1 MTNLSE
7 LKSLKSD
14 NSMVTVNL
22 HNSFKLF
29 YLKFISP
36 SELNPFLQ
44 ENISFSPNAE
54 QKGHFCHPNGF
65 FFKYEKKVWTE
76 RPQKCLLHCTED
88 HHKNFTG
95 MIVSYVPCV
104 CVCSGN
110 EQDFRSDMKLKKN
123 IIWIRNTKN
132 C

>member
-65 FFKYEKKVWTE
+65 FF
-76 RPQKCLLHCTED
+76 
-88 HHKNFTG
+88 
-95 MIVSYVPCV
+95 
-104 CVCSGN
+104 
-110 EQDFRSDMKLKKN
+110 
-123 IIWIRNTKN
+123 
-132 C
+132 